1 VNGSILHDLEGK
13 AKLQAQYFHVVCLHS
28 LSIYPSYLGVNVLFS
43 KRNQA
48 NTSLFCGSKN
58 IKVMYLCHALKVL
71 DCWCMNPES
80 GQIIKIPQLSAC
92 LDCAR
97 IHGLINKR
105 LKLYCASQ
113 DF

>member
-1 VNGSILHDLEGK
+1 
-13 AKLQAQYFHVVCLHS
+13 
-28 LSIYPSYLGVNVLFS
+28 
-43 KRNQA
+43 
-48 NTSLFCGSKN
+48 
-58 IKVMYLCHALKVL
+58 MYLCHALKVL